1 METQFKNADRKNK
14 ACWCFFFFNCVEKDG
29 FFFFLQSN
37 TSVCP
42 KIPTLPRH
50 PSAPIMSD
58 IG

>member
-1 METQFKNADRKNK
+1 MLIGKIKLVGG
-14 ACWCFFFFNCVEKDG
+14 FFFFNCVEKDG